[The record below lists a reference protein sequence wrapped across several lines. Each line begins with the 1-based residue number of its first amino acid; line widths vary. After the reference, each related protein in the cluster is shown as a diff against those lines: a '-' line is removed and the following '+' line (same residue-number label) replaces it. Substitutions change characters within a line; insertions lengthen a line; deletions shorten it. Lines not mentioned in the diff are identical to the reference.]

1 MAKRDPKPA
10 LLVRVLTEI
19 GRGKITEGFISDKD
33 HFTHGE
39 TDGKHI
45 WINPAVAVVD
55 TVIHEVLHR
64 LEPGWHEYYVRRTT
78 TFLMR
83 RMSEAQIQ
91 QLYET
96 YQQIAKRKRVRRRRG
111 TADRGHGAGSDSGVS
126 VADTPHNEGIGERG
140 GRTGAPGS
148 DV

>member
-19 GRGKITEGFISDKD
+19 GRGKITEGFIHDKGY
-33 HFTHGE
+33 FTHGE

-55 TVIHEVLHR
+55 TVIHEALHR
-64 LEPGWHEYYVRRTT
+64 LEPGWHEHYVRRTT
-78 TFLMR
+78 TFLLR

-96 YQQIAKRKRVRRRRG
+96 YQQIAKRKRKRVRRSRG
-111 TADRGHGAGSDSGVS
+111 APDGGHGAGSGQALP
-126 VADTPHNEGIGERG
+126 VADVTHNEGERERG
-140 GRTGAPGS
+140 GRTGA
-148 DV
+148 D